1 MAIQREGGGLTA
13 LLGGAVLFLAVLLFA
28 DLEPGRPEVTR
39 TAAVAVLMAA
49 WWITGALPLG
59 ATALVPV
66 MAFPFLG
73 VLSADE
79 TAGHYINDI
88 VFLFIGG
95 FLVAIAMEQ
104 WDLHRRL
111 ALKVLT
117 WCGGRPRNIA
127 LGLMVSAFGLSM
139 WISNT
144 ATVMML
150 TPIVIG
156 IIRRVEEALGPEQGH
171 RFAMASLLGIAYTA
185 TIGGTATLVGTAPN
199 LSFARIWQI
208 SFPEAPEIAF
218 SAWFVFGLPLSI
230 CVFGVCYSVLH
241 WRFLRGLDT
250 LADGR
255 ESLARQYAEL
265 GPITPEQRRVMGV
278 FLMLVTLWITRA
290 DVQLGDW
297 TVPGWAGLF
306 EHGGMIKDGTVAL
319 SMGLLLFLIPA
330 PAKPGGR
337 ILERGAILKLPWD
350 IVLLFGG
357 GFALAA
363 AFRSSGLA
371 DWLGGHLVAFSDVPP
386 VALVLGMCLGVSFL
400 TELTSNTATT
410 EMLLPVLAA
419 MAVAINIHPMLLMI
433 PATLTCS
440 YAFMLPVATPPNAI
454 VFGAGNIRVHEMART
469 GILINIGAVVL
480 VTLFMFT
487 WGQFTIGQ
495 LLADPETWMYAQG
508 P

>member
-1 MAIQREGGGLTA
+1 MERVREGNGA
-13 LLGGAVLFLAVLLFA
+13 LMLVAGPVLFLAVLLFT

-39 TAAVAVLMAA
+39 TAAVAVLMAF

-66 MAFPFLG
+66 VAFPFLG
-73 VLSADE
+73 VLAADE
-79 TAGHYINDI
+79 TAGHYMNDI

-95 FLVAIAMEQ
+95 FLVAIAMER

-111 ALKVLT
+111 ALKVMT
-117 WCGGRPRNIA
+117 WCGGETWRIA

-150 TPIVIG
+150 TPIVLG
-156 IIRRVEEALGPEQGH
+156 IIRRAEESLGREQGH
-171 RFAMASLLGIAYTA
+171 RFALATLLGIAYCA

-208 SFPEAPEIAF
+208 SFPDAPEISF
-218 SAWFVFGLPLSI
+218 SAWFIFGLPLAA
-230 CVFGVCYSVLH
+230 CVFILCYSVLH
-241 WRFLRGLDT
+241 WRYLRGLD
-250 LADGR
+250 
-255 ESLARQYAEL
+255 SLPGDSAAFARQYAEL
-265 GPITPEQRRVMGV
+265 GPVSPEQRRVGVV
-278 FLMLVTLWITRA
+278 FLLLVVLWISRA
-290 DVQLGDW
+290 NLQFGDW
-297 TVPGWAGLF
+297 TVPGWASLLP
-306 EHGGMIKDGTVAL
+306 HGGLIKDGTVAL
-319 SMGLLLFLIPA
+319 GMGFLLFVIPA
-330 PAKPGGR
+330 PTKTRGR
-337 ILERGAILKLPWD
+337 LLEKDAIGKLPWD

-363 AFRSSGLA
+363 AFQSSGLA
-371 DWLGGHLVAFSDVPP
+371 AWIGGHLAGFGGVSTVL
-386 VALVLGMCLGVSFL
+386 LVLAMCLGVSML

-419 MAVAINIHPMLLMI
+419 MSVAIGVHPMLLMI

-454 VFGAGNIRVHEMART
+454 VFGAGNIRVVEMART
-469 GILINIGAVVL
+469 GIFINIGAVLL

-487 WGQFTIGQ
+487 WGQFTLGQ
-495 LLADPETWMYAQG
+495 LLTGHETWMYNGVQ
-508 P
+508 